1 MIYSPSLM
9 CANFDNLKA
18 ETFALEA
25 AGATRL
31 HLDVMD
37 GRYVPNF
44 AMGLGDVKSV
54 CRNTSLVT
62 ELHMMIMEPSRYIK
76 VFADAG
82 VDIIYFH
89 PDSDSH
95 PIQVIKKIRKEGRKP
110 GIVINPETTIES
122 MKEYYELVDN
132 VLLMGVKPGNAG
144 HIYLP
149 YVEEKIGQLIE
160 LKEKYNLE
168 IIMDG
173 ACTIERMKRWGKQGV
188 DGFVLGTS
196 SLFGHMGSYRDIITN
211 INKECETQ

>member
-82 VDIIYFH
+82 VDII
-89 PDSDSH
+89 
-95 PIQVIKKIRKEGRKP
+95 
-110 GIVINPETTIES
+110 S

-211 INKECETQ
+211 IKKECETQ